1 MSSYRVISSDSH
13 VVEPPDL
20 WKTRIESRFR
30 GREPNIVSEE
40 NGDWWYCDG
49 LKLATGFG
57 FGGAQAGKRF
67 DDPMGMTVGDT
78 FENVRPGG
86 YIPDEHLKDMDIDG
100 VDVDIIYPTLG
111 LQLYNVPDSELL
123 SAVFRAYN
131 DWLGEFCGT
140 APKRMS
146 GIAMLNVD
154 DVQDAVSELKRC
166 SKMGFVGAMITV
178 YPPVGKRYDQ
188 PEYEPLWATAEE
200 LAMPLGLHAAT
211 NRHGSGE
218 GDSATRTLSISVNF
232 DHYARMSL
240 CHIIYSGVFER
251 HPRLQIGSVEHEV
264 AWAAHFL
271 ERLDYNYS
279 QRAPGVMGLRFKD
292 DVLPSDFF
300 RSNVFIGFQED
311 ALGMQLRD
319 YIGVDTLQWGSDY
332 PHQESTFPRS
342 REILEE
348 ILSDCTEEEKAKIAG
363 GNAARVYGV

>member
-1 MSSYRVISSDSH
+1 MSSYRVISSDSD

-40 NGDWWYCDG
+40 DGDWWYCDG

-111 LQLYNVPDSELL
+111 LQFYNVPDSELL

-166 SKMGFVGAMITV
+166 SKMGFAGAMITV

-188 PEYEPLWATAEE
+188 PEYEPLWA
-200 LAMPLGLHAAT
+200 AA
-211 NRHGSGE
+211 R
-218 GDSATRTLSISVNF
+218 GDEV
-232 DHYARMSL
+232 
-240 CHIIYSGVFER
+240 SGV
-251 HPRLQIGSVEHEV
+251 
-264 AWAAHFL
+264 
-271 ERLDYNYS
+271 
-279 QRAPGVMGLRFKD
+279 
-292 DVLPSDFF
+292 
-300 RSNVFIGFQED
+300 
-311 ALGMQLRD
+311 
-319 YIGVDTLQWGSDY
+319 
-332 PHQESTFPRS
+332 
-342 REILEE
+342 
-348 ILSDCTEEEKAKIAG
+348 AG
-363 GNAARVYGV
+363 GGRLRGGHIPQPAHIKLVAGYTTIPAHDTSVYKPGGEDTFGAGVAGAGG